1 MEQGGPRVGLVVSG
15 GAPATSKGLR
25 GETQSQGGREDGEE
39 RFPGKDK
46 KAEWTRR
53 WDGGGKEEKKVPMR
67 MPRFET

>member
-25 GETQSQGGREDGEE
+25 GETQTQGGREDGEE

-46 KAEWTRR
+46 KAGTRV
-53 WDGGGKEEKKVPMR
+53 DP
-67 MPRFET
+67 